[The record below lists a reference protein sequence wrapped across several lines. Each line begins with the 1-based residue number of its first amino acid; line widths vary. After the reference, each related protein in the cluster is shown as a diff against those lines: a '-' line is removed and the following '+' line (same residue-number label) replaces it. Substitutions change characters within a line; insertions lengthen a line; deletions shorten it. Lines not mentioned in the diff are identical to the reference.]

1 MLILRII
8 GKAKTVFPLI
18 KALAQHAGKVTNRE
32 MKESGGYA
40 LQQLEGKRRYRRH
53 RGINGG

>member
-18 KALAQHAGKVTNRE
+18 RDLALHAGRVTNRD

-53 RGINGG
+53 KGITGG